1 MHRSGIRSPGL
12 VQLKG
17 RNTMTTDLLEREN
30 ATVENTVVE
39 AATVVATGAVIEF
52 DIEGDAVS
60 ALVLL
65 ATPEAVILDAC
76 DGSLPF
82 VLRPDE
88 LGSFRVFDGDLD

>member
-1 MHRSGIRSPGL
+1 MHRSGISSPGL

-30 ATVENTVVE
+30 ATVEN
-39 AATVVATGAVIEF
+39 TVVATGAVIEF

>member
-1 MHRSGIRSPGL
+1 
-12 VQLKG
+12 
-17 RNTMTTDLLEREN
+17 MTTDLLEREYT
-30 ATVENTVVE
+30 ATSTVTSTTS
-39 AATVVATGAVIEF
+39 TVTTGAVIEF
-52 DIEGDAVS
+52 DVEGDALT

>member
-1 MHRSGIRSPGL
+1 
-12 VQLKG
+12 
-17 RNTMTTDLLEREN
+17 MTTDLLEREFT
-30 ATVENTVVE
+30 ATSTVTS
-39 AATVVATGAVIEF
+39 TVTTGAVIEF
-52 DIEGDAVS
+52 DVEGDALT

>member
-1 MHRSGIRSPGL
+1 
-12 VQLKG
+12 
-17 RNTMTTDLLEREN
+17 MTTDLLEREYT
-30 ATVENTVVE
+30 ATSTSTSTSTVTS
-39 AATVVATGAVIEF
+39 TVTTGAVIEF
-52 DIEGDAVS
+52 DIEGDALT

>member
-1 MHRSGIRSPGL
+1 
-12 VQLKG
+12 
-17 RNTMTTDLLEREN
+17 MTADLLERE
-30 ATVENTVVE
+30 ATISTTTTAVDMP
-39 AATVVATGAVIEF
+39 VATGAVIEF
-52 DIEGDAVS
+52 DIEGDAFT

>member
-1 MHRSGIRSPGL
+1 MLRSGIRSPGL

-17 RNTMTTDLLEREN
+17 RNTMTADLLEREY
-30 ATVENTVVE
+30 TSTS
-39 AATVVATGAVIEF
+39 TVATGAVIEF
-52 DIEGDAVS
+52 DIEGDAFT